1 MPGMIEVKV
10 AHQFSASAEQVFDAW
25 LQPDSARQWM
35 IASLKSMGLEGD
47 VRRVEIDARV
57 QGKFTFSDMRDG
69 NEAVHWGYY
78 HEISRPHRLVFTWF
92 TSEEEEQENASLV
105 TLVITPLEQGC
116 RATITHSMDARYEEY
131 IPQTENGWGTL
142 LKYAGSLARQ

>member
-10 AHQFSASAEQVFDAW
+10 EHQFSASAEQVFDAW

-78 HEISRPHRLVFTWF
+78 HEISRPQRLVFTWF

-131 IPQTENGWGTL
+131 IAQTENGWGTL
-142 LKYAGSLARQ
+142 LKYAGSLAGQ